1 MCIYVCIRYIVFVF
15 VNPEGSVPKVLNP
28 EGSVPRVLIPKV
40 LIPKVLIPKV
50 LILISD
56 AENSMHVI
64 SKSFFNFF
72 QTKKDGKEKVQ
83 EKACRKESQSFQIT
97 L

>member
-1 MCIYVCIRYIVFVF
+1 MYFVRLNMCIYVCIRYIVFVF

-28 EGSVPRVLIPKV
+28 EGSVPKV

-50 LILISD
+50 LILMSG

-72 QTKKDGKEKVQ
+72 RQK
-83 EKACRKESQSFQIT
+83 
-97 L
+97 